1 MSTKFIC
8 RLKISQLLL
17 VFHWKISIEK
27 VTKTKSVGRNRWF
40 TKIDVHILNFEMV
53 FVTPSTYLKA
63 APFFKLVVAHHKS
76 VFFVCKSICRISVKT
91 ITKGVTLGY
100 PKS

>member
-1 MSTKFIC
+1 MEVH
-8 RLKISQLLL
+8 L
-17 VFHWKISIEK
+17 EK

-76 VFFVCKSICRISVKT
+76 VFLCVKVFAVFLS
-91 ITKGVTLGY
+91 KQ
-100 PKS
+100 